1 DVDAE
6 SEDELYEVVNIT
18 DYARRHQ
25 WWSLVFG
32 NSTGPIAEKYSV
44 ASQIMMGGVTGWS
57 FIHVDVFHVDCSP
70 VEPLLLGAVRS
81 TEFVKR
87 NIVISG
93 GFVGGFLLG
102 LAS

>member
-1 DVDAE
+1 MFSDVDAE

-44 ASQIMMGGVTGWS
+44 ASQIMMGGVTGWLVL
-57 FIHVDVFHVDCSP
+57 IQIKKP
-70 VEPLLLGAVRS
+70 VLFLMCC
-81 TEFVKR
+81 
-87 NIVISG
+87 NI
-93 GFVGGFLLG
+93 
-102 LAS
+102 